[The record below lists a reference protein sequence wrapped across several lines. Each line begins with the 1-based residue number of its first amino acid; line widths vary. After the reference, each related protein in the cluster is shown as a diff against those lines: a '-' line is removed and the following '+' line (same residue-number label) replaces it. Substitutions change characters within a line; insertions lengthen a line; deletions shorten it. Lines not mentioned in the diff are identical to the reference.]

1 MNEKNDVIQII
12 GSLMK
17 KPSLLSQTDK
27 YSLSISDFST
37 NFERYLFDCIE
48 GLYYNGANKISAIDI
63 ENSLSSNAVALK
75 IFEQNKGHEYLEDAE
90 EFAEVENF
98 DYYYG
103 HLKKIN
109 ALKDLEK
116 IGVATEDF
124 YCPDLTKPNATEI
137 NKKFERLTVSEIFD
151 EAKRKILKVE
161 RKYTSDSISETKNA
175 YEGIEDIINAAYV
188 GADIGLPV
196 QGKLLNMVMG
206 GARRSTFAIRSGAS
220 GLGKTRGMVADA
232 CFLAFPFRFNTSTC
246 LWEQKGSAEKVLF
259 IATEQSADEIQKM
272 ILAYL
277 TGINESKFRYGQFTE
292 LEENI
297 IKQALVVL
305 KTYQENFLITKMASP
320 TNELLKN
327 FIREKCILEGIT
339 HVFFD
344 YISIS
349 PSLIQ
354 EFKGL
359 SLRNDELLLILSTTL
374 KDIASELDVFVMSAT
389 QVNASADQ
397 NKDIRNEASLA
408 GGRST
413 INKADYGFIMARP
426 TAEELDVL
434 EPVSAKFGVVPN
446 VVTDVYKVRAGEWT
460 QVRIWSYF
468 DLGILRKEDLFM
480 TDSRLNVVDLSNSY
494 VFDYENW
501 ESEEY
506 MKMLDEL
513 NKGMVV

>member
-1 MNEKNDVIQII
+1 
-12 GSLMK
+12 
-17 KPSLLSQTDK
+17 
-27 YSLSISDFST
+27 
-37 NFERYLFDCIE
+37 
-48 GLYYNGANKISAIDI
+48 
-63 ENSLSSNAVALK
+63 
-75 IFEQNKGHEYLEDAE
+75 
-90 EFAEVENF
+90 
-98 DYYYG
+98 
-103 HLKKIN
+103 
-109 ALKDLEK
+109 
-116 IGVATEDF
+116 
-124 YCPDLTKPNATEI
+124 
-137 NKKFERLTVSEIFD
+137 
-151 EAKRKILKVE
+151 
-161 RKYTSDSISETKNA
+161 
-175 YEGIEDIINAAYV
+175 
-188 GADIGLPV
+188 
-196 QGKLLNMVMG
+196 
-206 GARRSTFAIRSGAS
+206 
-220 GLGKTRGMVADA
+220 MVADA

-259 IATEQSADEIQKM
+259 ITTEQNADEIQKM

-327 FIREKCILEGIT
+327 FIREKCVLEGIT

-344 YISIS
+344 YISIT

-397 NKDIRNEASLA
+397 NKNIRNEASLA

-446 VVTDVYKVRAGEWT
+446 VVTDVFKVRAGEWT

-506 MKMLDEL
+506 MKILDEL